1 MVRTTFYARHGKRL
15 LDLLVVAASAPL
27 LLPLFGLI
35 ALGVKITSRGP
46 IFYRQTRCGLDGR
59 PFHLLKFRSM
69 VAGAEAMGAGVRVE
83 RDDPRITLFG
93 RALRRLSLDELPQLI
108 NVLSGQMSLVGPR
121 PGLPYQVEQYN
132 ETQRRRLQV
141 RPGLTGW
148 AQVNGRNLIDW
159 AERIRLDIDYIERF
173 SLGLDLRILAR
184 SIPAVLGG
192 GSRIALKEY
201 WRRPE
206 PAPRRPPPDEREKDR
221 SGEPGQS

>member
-1 MVRTTFYARHGKRL
+1 
-15 LDLLVVAASAPL
+15 
-27 LLPLFGLI
+27 
-35 ALGVKITSRGP
+35 
-46 IFYRQTRCGLDGR
+46 
-59 PFHLLKFRSM
+59 M

-83 RDDPRITLFG
+83 RNDPRITLFG

-159 AERIRLDIDYIERF
+159 AERRPGRRQPDRTK
-173 SLGLDLRILAR
+173 GVLAAAR
-184 SIPAVLGG
+184 AGSPAAAARRTRKGPVGRTGSVL
-192 GSRIALKEY
+192 SATA
-201 WRRPE
+201 RRP
-206 PAPRRPPPDEREKDR
+206 ALDEIDDR
-221 SGEPGQS
+221 ADGLEVP